1 MDCKCSTW
9 VHTAFHH
16 IDSLFVHAEPS
27 PTSLQTQRTQA
38 LVPGSGYRP
47 PAKDTT
53 GGWVNYDFYYY
64 LRLVCGT

>member
-1 MDCKCSTW
+1 MLDLGAHGIPPHRLALRECRAKPDLAADT
-9 VHTAFHH
+9 T
-16 IDSLFVHAEPS
+16 HA
-27 PTSLQTQRTQA
+27 
-38 LVPGSGYRP
+38 GSGSRP